1 MLGSQQAGPVDDAG
15 SVSLCLAVLFLGFIL
30 LTALVLDASRAQ
42 HANAHASDLAAK
54 AARVGAQQIDPA
66 SIRTGDYR
74 IDPAA
79 ARAAA
84 TTYLAERH
92 LRGQVQT
99 NDRLISVTVTWPV
112 RFTLLPPLRRDVSI
126 TQTRT
131 VTLTAGP

>member
-99 NDRLISVTVTWPV
+99 NDRLISVTVTWPAGHDLGARTQNEIRTTAV
-112 RFTLLPPLRRDVSI
+112 RERGRP
-126 TQTRT
+126 
-131 VTLTAGP
+131 